1 MGRKEQKTAERAF
14 HKARV
19 VVYWPLRMK
28 EKIRKEY
35 GPGVLL
41 IVVLAMAATWCA
53 DLGWVRQLH
62 FSPLIVGIVL
72 GIVFANTLRRFVPPG
87 WGSGI
92 NFCAKQVL
100 RLGIILFGF
109 KVTAAQVMEVG
120 LPAIVADVLVVVITM
135 CLGVWFGRLLKMDG
149 HTTLLTTVGSSICG
163 AAAVLGAEPV
173 VNGAPHKTSVAV
185 STVVIFGTLA
195 MFLYP
200 SLYRADVFDMSP
212 RETAIYTGGT
222 LHEVAH
228 VVGAGN
234 AIDTEAAARQA
245 AAPAAS
251 ADTTSAP
258 AEAPAYQQGQIE
270 REAVIVKMIRVILL
284 APVLIVLSYL
294 LQRRRGAQ
302 GRGSGKVQVPA
313 FAFLFLGV
321 IAFNSLDL
329 LPRRVCVNGLV
340 QADAFLLTMAMTA
353 LGVETSMDKFLK
365 AGLKPFLLALLLFIW
380 LLVGGYWLVKGVCL
394 LF

>member
-1 MGRKEQKTAERAF
+1 MGRKEQKTAARAF
-14 HKARV
+14 QNTQR
-19 VVYWPLRMK
+19 VVYWSLRMK

-163 AAAVLGAEPV
+163 AAAVLEAEPV

-200 SLYRADVFDMSP
+200 SLYRADVFYMSP

-329 LPRRVCVNGLV
+329 LPRRVCENGLV

>member
-1 MGRKEQKTAERAF
+1 
-14 HKARV
+14 
-19 VVYWPLRMK
+19 MK

-135 CLGVWFGRLLKMDG
+135 CLGVRFGRLLKMDG

-245 AAPAAS
+245 SAPAAE
-251 ADTTSAP
+251 TP
-258 AEAPAYQQGQIE
+258 AGTPAYQQGQIE

-302 GRGSGKVQVPA
+302 GGGSGKVQVPA
-313 FAFLFLGV
+313 FAFLFLAV

-329 LPRRVCVNGLV
+329 LPRACVHGLV